1 MNSWGSIG
9 LITQAN
15 KSDIFEKIMS
25 QIRQND
31 SPPYNLKTW
40 GDGYVTTTVKGE
52 LAICPDQNAARP
64 IILKTLLNEIRQLG
78 LRTPVLVRFKSILHH
93 RVNSLCEAF
102 NNQSELFDYQ
112 GDYQIVYPIKV
123 NQQRRVVEE
132 IIHAEPARTKGQ
144 IGLEAGSK
152 PELLAVLA
160 MDLAPGSV
168 IVCNGYKDRHYIRM
182 ALLGQKLGY
191 KVFIVAEKLS
201 ELKVIL
207 EEAEKLRVQ
216 ASIGLRAKLS
226 TIGKGNWQNTGGEK
240 SKFGLSSQ
248 QIIQAVSL
256 LKSQNQLASLELL
269 HFHLGSQIA
278 NIRDIHKGF
287 QECAKIYSQL
297 HALGAP
303 VKTVDIGGGLGVDY
317 DGTRSR
323 SACSMNYSVSDYAR
337 NVIQAFQEECARYH
351 LPHPDLISESGR
363 AITAHHA
370 ILMSDVVERET
381 PKEFVEFFPTEA
393 INKESPSS
401 LLHLWNDYQAL
412 SRHQSTRSLLEIY
425 HDAAHSIEEVHNLFV
440 HGALSLQQKAQAEHL
455 YLCTCQKLREQLKPI
470 NQDHQEIIDG
480 LDLKLAEK
488 LFVNFSIFQSLPDV
502 WGIDQI
508 FPILPLEGLNKPL
521 SRHAIVQDITCDSDG
536 RIDKYVAQHGVEP
549 TLLLPQHKVGETEVL
564 CFFMLGAYQEILG
577 DKHNLFGDTD
587 SVDVSIG
594 SEGKIV
600 LEHEIRGD
608 TIANVLQDVN
618 FTPEY
623 LMHNYQTLLD
633 KQGLTSEE
641 REKFLIDFEEGLE
654 SYTYLG

>member
-1 MNSWGSIG
+1 MNST
-9 LITQAN
+9 LQDKT
-15 KSDIFEKIMS
+15 
-25 QIRQND
+25 
-31 SPPYNLKTW
+31 PPYNLHAW
-40 GDGYVTTTVKGE
+40 GEGYVSITEQGE
-52 LAICPDQNAARP
+52 LEVCPEQNTTQAIN
-64 IILKTLLNEIRQLG
+64 LKHLLHKVRALG

-93 RVNSLCEAF
+93 RVNTLCGAF
-102 NNQSELFDYQ
+102 NKLSEQLDYQ
-112 GDYQIVYPIKV
+112 GSYQIVYPIKV

-132 IIHAEPARTKGQ
+132 IVRAEPACSDGQ

-160 MDLAPGSV
+160 MDLEPGSV

-201 ELKVIL
+201 ELTVIL
-207 EEAEKLRVQ
+207 EEAKKLDVQ

-248 QIIQAVSL
+248 QIIEAVAL
-256 LKSQNQLASLELL
+256 LKQHKQLASFELL

-297 HALGAP
+297 HTLGVP
-303 VKTVDIGGGLGVDY
+303 IKTVDIGGGLGVDY

-323 SACSMNYSVSDYAR
+323 SACSMNYNMVDYAR
-337 NVIQAFQEECARYH
+337 NVIQAFQEESDRYH
-351 LPHPDLISESGR
+351 LPHPNIISESGR

-370 ILMSDVVERET
+370 ILISDVVEREA
-381 PKEFVEFFPTEA
+381 PKEFVESFPVAA
-393 INKESPSS
+393 INEKSPTA
-401 LLHLWNDYQAL
+401 LKHLWDDYQVLA
-412 SRHQSTRSLLEIY
+412 RGQSTRSLLEIY
-425 HDAAHSIEEVHNLFV
+425 HDAAHAIEEAHNLFV
-440 HGALSLQQKAQAEHL
+440 HGALTLEQKAQAEHL
-455 YLCTCQKLREQLKPI
+455 YLCTCQQLRQQLKPI
-470 NQDHQEIIDG
+470 NQDHQEIIDE

-488 LFVNFSIFQSLPDV
+488 LFVNFSLFQSLPDV

-521 SRHAIVQDITCDSDG
+521 SRHAVVQDITCDSDG
-536 RIDKYVAQHGVEP
+536 RIDQYVAQHGVEP
-549 TLLLPQHKVGETEVL
+549 TLSLPENSIAVGHETETL

-587 SVDVSIG
+587 SVDVSINVRG
-594 SEGKIV
+594 EIV
-600 LEHEIRGD
+600 LAHAMRGN
-608 TIANVLQDVN
+608 TIADVLQDVN
-618 FTPEY
+618 FTAEY
-623 LMHNYQTLLD
+623 LMKNYQALLD
-633 KQGLTSEE
+633 KQSLSEE
-641 REKFLIDFEEGLE
+641 DREKFLIAFEDGLE